1 MSSKIFSANIFGLE
15 SQIIEVE
22 AECMKGLRSFSIVGL
37 ASKSIEEAKERI
49 DLAIKNSLLKKPS
62 SENLK
67 TIISLAPADTK
78 KEGAIL
84 DLPIALSFLIGS
96 KQARFNPEGKLII
109 GELSLNGSIRK
120 ARGALIIA
128 IKAKESGFKE
138 LILPKENASEAA
150 LVSGIKVI
158 GVNTLAECLAYLE
171 GRTYIEPEKQKSE
184 NRDTSLFNALIWIQG
199 QEYAKRA
206 LEIAAAGG
214 HNIIMEGPP
223 GTGKTMLAKA
233 MSSLLPQLNN
243 DDSLEVTKIYSLVGA
258 LKDNYPLITNPPFRA
273 PHHTSSEA
281 SILGGGNPPIPG
293 EITLAHKGILFL
305 DEFPE
310 FHRNI
315 LEALRQPLEEGE
327 ITILRSKHRI
337 TLPTKFSLVVAA
349 NPCPCGFYGDNEKDC
364 VCSSSQIQMYRR
376 KLSGP
381 IIDRIDISINVPRI
395 KFDKLNAENN
405 PEEAEKIK
413 QNIAKAREIQY
424 NRFTGQGISLNSE
437 MNVGQIKK
445 YCSFGEDSTALLKLA
460 VDSGKLSPR
469 GYHRLLKVA
478 RTIAD
483 LDQSDQI
490 SLSHVSE
497 AIAYRKQN

>member
-1 MSSKIFSANIFGLE
+1 MSSKIFSANILGLQ

-22 AECMKGLRSFSIVGL
+22 SECTKGLRSFSIVGL
-37 ASKSIEEAKERI
+37 ASRSIEEAKERI
-49 DLAIKNSLLKKPS
+49 DSAIKNSFLKKPS

-67 TIISLAPADTK
+67 IIINLAPADTK

-84 DLPIALSFLIGS
+84 DLPIALSYLIGS
-96 KQARFNPEGKLII
+96 KQARFNPEDKLII
-109 GELSLNGSIRK
+109 GELSLNGDVRK

-128 IKAKESGFKE
+128 IKAREKGFKE
-138 LILPKENASEAA
+138 LILPKENAREAA
-150 LVSGIKVI
+150 LVSGIKIVGI
-158 GVNTLAECLAYLE
+158 KNLKDCLAYLE
-171 GRTYIEPEKQKSE
+171 GKIEIKAETKIIKPITGLLNE
-184 NRDTSLFNALIWIQG
+184 LVWIQG

-214 HNIIMEGPP
+214 HNLIMEGPP

-233 MSSLLPQLNN
+233 MASLLPQLNEEE
-243 DDSLEVTKIYSLVGA
+243 SLEVTKIYSLLGS
-258 LKDNYPLITNPPFRA
+258 LEEESPLISIPPFRA

-281 SILGGGNPPIPG
+281 AILGGGTPLRPG

-327 ITILRSKHRI
+327 ITILRSNNRI
-337 TLPTKFSLVVAA
+337 SLPAKFSLIIAA
-349 NPCPCGFYGDNEKDC
+349 NPCPCGFYGDSEKDC
-364 VCSSSQIQMYRR
+364 MCNSSQIQMYRR

-381 IIDRIDISINVPRI
+381 IIDRIDMSITVPRI
-395 KFDKLNAENN
+395 KFDKLNAKSN
-405 PEEAEKIK
+405 PEDAERIK
-413 QNIAKAREIQY
+413 TNIARTRAIQSH
-424 NRFTGQGISLNSE
+424 RFVGQGISLNSE
-437 MNVGQIKK
+437 MNIEKIKK
-445 YCSFGEDSTALLKLA
+445 YCSFGKDSAEILKIA

-469 GYHRLLKVA
+469 SYHRLLKVA

-483 LDQSDQI
+483 LDQSEQI
-490 SLSHVSE
+490 LFSHISE